1 MEFHKTAVTR
11 NRSCSRTLLSSS
23 LFVCNQPFFF
33 FSSFYINPP
42 VHFPC
47 LFLPSP
53 LDSLSCSQ
61 ELLKMSQKLCRV
73 SQSHPCTKI
82 SRCYDTVI
90 HPFLSVLQDL
100 GWFLQWPII
109 QELESSSLVLSS
121 LSPLYVRVCVFD
133 CDLLLFLS
141 LVVVF
146 MLNSL

>member
-1 MEFHKTAVTR
+1 MLENSTEQQLVCLQSTFFF
-11 NRSCSRTLLSSS
+11 SLLFILTLLSTSRA
-23 LFVCNQPFFF
+23 C
-33 FSSFYINPP
+33 FYP
-42 VHFPC
+42 VPLIPYHVPKSC
-47 LFLPSP
+47 LKRLRN
-53 LDSLSCSQ
+53 CAG
-61 ELLKMSQKLCRV
+61 

-121 LSPLYVRVCVFD
+121 LSPLYVRVCVSD